1 MKLCLVLDTLPLLE
15 IISKTTLC
23 YRMGQTVVHYVHQI
37 LMDFTDLQP

>member
-1 MKLCLVLDTLPLLE
+1 MKLCLVLDTHPLLE